1 LIPASA
7 SGREDVEPEINQS
20 SSAIT
25 EPRKTRFVG
34 STGRIDFP
42 SGEERVNLRG
52 LGAKIEYV
60 PVPVL
65 ERA

>member
-1 LIPASA
+1 VV
-7 SGREDVEPEINQS
+7 R
-20 SSAIT
+20 
-25 EPRKTRFVG
+25 R
-34 STGRIDFP
+34 GRIGFP